1 MRFSADSS
9 HNSFSLSGSSGMCHL
24 HPRDLFFKKVASS
37 HWNNF
42 FCFCLE
48 FCFAISRRPTALI
61 IFKPRYTQLTIDL
74 IKNFV
79 LCILILDSKWSNYR
93 LPKWQKFWIYLYESE
108 ERFNN
113 FIKTS
118 NSVLSLFRVEMRL
131 LPDYNDYTPRKCGR
145 KHFLFLRASG
155 EEPLIFQIIV
165 ENEMKAVYKIQKS
178 VVI

>member
-1 MRFSADSS
+1 MYIVDT
-9 HNSFSLSGSSGMCHL
+9 SFL
-24 HPRDLFFKKVASS
+24 
-37 HWNNF
+37 W
-42 FCFCLE
+42 
-48 FCFAISRRPTALI
+48 
-61 IFKPRYTQLTIDL
+61 IFKLKQA
-74 IKNFV
+74 
-79 LCILILDSKWSNYR
+79 
-93 LPKWQKFWIYLYESE
+93 EG
-108 ERFNN
+108 RFNN
-113 FIKTS
+113 GLLRRKETFLKTS